1 MTPPHESFLGL
12 TESDVVRSRM
22 ENGTNSLE
30 HQNKN
35 NLIASLI
42 DMIKEPMFILLL
54 IATSIYF
61 ITGEY
66 GDGIF
71 MTAAIVLVSAISL
84 YQESRSRNAIESLKK
99 LTQPKNKVIREGKV
113 QEVPSEEIVLGDLI
127 QTEEGTFIPADGI
140 ILKSNDFSV
149 NESILTGES
158 LSVFKNEKTENKHVY
173 QGTIVAS
180 GLAICKVTAIGKQTE
195 LGKIGNSLANITEE
209 KTPLQIQIGNFVKK
223 MSLIG
228 LSVFFIVWGI
238 NYYNSRIILDSL
250 LKALT
255 LAMSVIP
262 EEIPVAFTTFM
273 ALGAWRLMKMGIIVK
288 QTKTVETLGSATV
301 ICTDKTGTITENK
314 MELAQWYLFSKD
326 TISNVKDKISPEEL
340 ELLSLSMWSSEPI
353 PFDAMEIALHEAYG
367 KLSPKD
373 ERSNFKLVHEYPL
386 SGKPPMMTHIF
397 ENKSGERI
405 IAAKGAPEAII
416 ACSQLSEKE
425 KKQILAAMETMALE
439 GFRVLGI
446 GLAEF
451 SGIKYPKTQHEFVFK
466 FKGLVAFYDPPKEN
480 IKSVFET
487 FYNADIQVKIVTGD
501 NSETTSTIA
510 NRIGFKHA
518 NKIMKGDELMEMNDA
533 TLDKK
538 VMETAIFTR
547 MFPEAKLKI
556 IKALKDNN
564 QIVAMTGD
572 GVNDG
577 PALKS
582 AHIGIAMGKKGTE
595 IAKEAANLILI
606 DDDFSKMTDAIAMG
620 RKIYINLKKAIQ
632 YIISIHIPI
641 ILIVFI
647 PLALGWIY
655 PNIFSPVHIIF
666 LEIIMGPTCSI
677 IYENEPME
685 SNLMLQ
691 KPRPL
696 TTTFF
701 NLNEITISIVQG
713 LLITLGLLFVYQY
726 CVGENFSEKYTRTT
740 IFLTLIASNIFLTL
754 ENRSFYY
761 SIFTTIRYKNNL
773 VVMIIGITIGI
784 TTLLLSVPI
793 FLKFFMF
800 EKVNAF
806 QIGFS
811 VLVGFVSVMWIEIYK
826 IVQRSRTLSNS

>member
-1 MTPPHESFLGL
+1 MTPQHESFLGL
-12 TESDVVRSRM
+12 TESDVVLSRM

-42 DMIKEPMFILLL
+42 DMIKEPMFLLL
-54 IATSIYF
+54 LTATSIYF

-99 LTQPKNKVIREGKV
+99 LSQPKSKVIREGKV

-140 ILKSNDFSV
+140 ILQSNDFSV

-158 LSVFKNEKTENKHVY
+158 LSVFKNEKTENKLVY

-228 LSVFFIVWGI
+228 LSIFFIVWGI

-353 PFDAMEIALHEAYG
+353 PFDAMEIALNEAYG
-367 KLSPKD
+367 QLSPKD
-373 ERSNFKLVHEYPL
+373 ERPDFKIVHEYPL

-397 ENKSGERI
+397 ENKSGARI

-416 ACSQLSEKE
+416 ACSHLSEKE

-451 SGIKYPKTQHEFVFK
+451 SGAEYPKTQHEFVFK

-685 SNLMLQ
+685 DNLMLQ